1 MEANASSKSL
11 SVNNKKMEKITS
23 YKGFNSD
30 LTCRDFKYKVGEEYE
45 QKGEIIPCANG
56 FHACENP
63 FDVFDYYDSIRNNR
77 YCEVEQSG
85 VIVKERNKTASSHI
99 KIKAEIGF
107 IGLFKA
113 GIEWLK
119 EVTNPVKTITK
130 VKDAP
135 KTTNDNGAY
144 EVQICSSEGYA
155 QIGSNGNFVCIG
167 SSGVCDKIGS
177 SGKCAEIGSSEG
189 FAQICSSG
197 DYAKIGSSGDSA
209 KMGSSG
215 DYAKIGSSGYNAQIG
230 SSGKYA
236 EIGSSG
242 DNVKMGSSG
251 DYALIGSS
259 GYNAQIGSSGNSAK
273 IGSSGG
279 YAQIGSSGDFT
290 QICSSGGSAKI
301 GSSGSFA
308 QIEST
313 GEGSV
318 ICCAGNQSKVKAK
331 KGSWITLSEWG
342 YNKDKNAIFP
352 KCVKTEYVDGERIK
366 EDTWYTLIDGKF
378 VEFKC

>member
-1 MEANASSKSL
+1 MEANASNKSL
-11 SVNNKKMEKITS
+11 SVNNKEMKKITS

-30 LTCRDFKYKVGEEYE
+30 LTCKGFKYKVGEEYE
-45 QKGEIIPCANG
+45 QHGKIIPCVNG

-63 FDVFDYYDSIRNNR
+63 FDVFDYYDNIRNNR

-130 VKDAP
+130 VKDTP

-177 SGKCAEIGSSEG
+177 SGKYAEIGSNEG
-189 FAQICSSG
+189 FVQIGSSG
-197 DYAKIGSSGDSA
+197 DYAQIGSSGNCAHIGSSGDYAQTGSSGYSTQIGSSGNYADIGSSGYNAKIGSSGKCA
-209 KMGSSG
+209 R
-215 DYAKIGSSGYNAQIG
+215 IGSSGYNAQ
-230 SSGKYA
+230 
-236 EIGSSG
+236 
-242 DNVKMGSSG
+242 
-251 DYALIGSS
+251 
-259 GYNAQIGSSGNSAK
+259 

-279 YAQIGSSGDFT
+279 YAQIGSSGDEAH
-290 QICSSGGSAKI
+290 IGSSGDFAQIGSSGHSAQI

-313 GEGSV
+313 GENAV
-318 ICCAGNQSKVKAK
+318 ICCAGSQSKVKAK
-331 KGSWITLSEWG
+331 KGSWITLSEWE
-342 YNKDKNAIFP
+342 YNKEKKLLVP
-352 KCVKTEYVDGERIK
+352 KCVKTEFVDGERIK
-366 EDTWYTLIDGKF
+366 EDTWYILADGEF
-378 VEFKC
+378 VEF